1 MANTF
6 PSHNTGVLHWTL
18 EEKEGLIP
26 EEAIQKL
33 EETEE
38 ILIKKLE
45 LELLVVVGCQKWC
58 WELLGP
64 L

>member
-1 MANTF
+1 
-6 PSHNTGVLHWTL
+6 VLHWTL

-26 EEAIQKL
+26 EETIQKL
-33 EETEE
+33 EETEK

-45 LELLVVVGCQKWC
+45 LELLVVLSYQMWC